1 MIKVTNENRAEFVSL
16 YLEHVLNSAVLDRLV
31 IITTDELQPHSTT
44 GLGSD
49 PGSAAT
55 LSRLSHSS
63 HLYESQSRKL
73 IDGATLYL
81 DSFNVWKVSS
91 KLKILFPY

>member
-44 GLGSD
+44 RLGSD
-49 PGSAAT
+49 PRSAAA

-73 IDGATLYL
+73 IDGATLT
-81 DSFNVWKVSS
+81 
-91 KLKILFPY
+91 

>member
-31 IITTDELQPHSTT
+31 IITTDELQPHSTR
-44 GLGSD
+44 LGSD
-49 PGSAAT
+49 PRSAAT

>member
-31 IITTDELQPHSTT
+31 IITTDESQSHSTR
-44 GLGSD
+44 L
-49 PGSAAT
+49 GSAAT

-73 IDGATLYL
+73 ILYT
-81 DSFNVWKVSS
+81 
-91 KLKILFPY
+91 

>member
-31 IITTDELQPHSTT
+31 IITTDELQPHSTR
-44 GLGSD
+44 LE
-49 PGSAAT
+49 SAAL

-63 HLYESQSRKL
+63 DLYESQSRKL
-73 IDGATLYL
+73 IDWANLT
-81 DSFNVWKVSS
+81 
-91 KLKILFPY
+91 

>member
-31 IITTDELQPHSTT
+31 IITTDELQPHSTR
-44 GLGSD
+44 LGSD
-49 PGSAAT
+49 HGSAAT